1 MYLFRLFLFFA
12 GMVLSL
18 SGFCLF
24 FGFLINDFA
33 MQKLTVIQLNYRA
46 CTTKEHSARQM
57 NIAYGVR
64 WLM

>member
-1 MYLFRLFLFFA
+1 
-12 GMVLSL
+12 MVLSL